1 MIRNRV
7 VMVVFVGLMMLA
19 MGKDAFTQEEV
30 EAKQEITESQTSGN
44 VSLDF
49 VDADIRNV
57 FKILSLKSGV
67 NIVASPEV
75 TGAISIQLDDVPWK
89 QALDVILQNYGY
101 AYEQK
106 DNIIMVTT
114 VDDLKLRRENAALL
128 ADQEPLVT
136 KTFTLNFAKAADIII
151 SLDKMKSDRGRV
163 DADVRTNILIITDIS
178 QKVEL
183 MSDIINQLDKT
194 TPQVLI
200 ESKIIET
207 TLTDTDNLGIDW
219 TVNATVSGSERPI
232 TWPFVPAS
240 RGANAKYLSGDFP
253 GVNTSTTAN
262 TQFTYGTLNF
272 SQTQAVYEMLKTRV
286 DTDILSNPR
295 IVTLDNQPA
304 TISIGNDTPIPA
316 FGANTETGQLQ
327 TTGITYRNI
336 GINFEVTP
344 NVNNAGFVTLE
355 VKPEVSEKV
364 GDVTMEN
371 VLVPIVSVERA
382 STQVMV
388 ETGKTL
394 VIAGLIKTKTTD
406 TRKKVPLLGD
416 IPIFGLMF
424 QHKAKVIT
432 KRDLLI
438 FITPHIITPEIPTK
452 D

>member
-1 MIRNRV
+1 
-7 VMVVFVGLMMLA
+7 MVRKKMLMMCVGVMLVA
-19 MGKDAFTQEEV
+19 MGGREVFAQEEV
-30 EAKQEITESQTSGN
+30 ELKQEITDSQTSGN

-49 VDADIRNV
+49 VDADIQNV

-67 NIVASPEV
+67 NIIASPEV

-106 DNIIMVTT
+106 GNIIMVTT

-136 KTFTLNFAKAADIII
+136 KTFTLNFAKAADIIV
-151 SLDKMKSDRGRV
+151 SLDKMKSERGSI
-163 DADVRTNILIITDIS
+163 DSDERTNMLIITDIS

-183 MSDIINQLDKT
+183 MSDIIEQLDKT

-219 TVNATVSGSERPI
+219 TIKASING
-232 TWPFVPAS
+232 AS
-240 RGANAKYLSGDFP
+240 RQVLTPFKVTGGAGGKYAGALTTPD
-253 GVNTSTTAN
+253 STTVN
-262 TQFTYGTLNF
+262 YGTLSF

-286 DTDILSNPR
+286 DTDILSNPK

-304 TISIGNDTPIPA
+304 VISIGNDTPIPS

-327 TTGITYRNI
+327 TTGISYRNI

-344 NVNNAGFVTLE
+344 HVNNAGFITLE

-371 VLVPIVSVERA
+371 VLVPVVSVERA
-382 STQVMV
+382 STQVMI

-406 TRKKVPLLGD
+406 TRKKVPFLGD
-416 IPIFGLMF
+416 VPFFGLMF
-424 QHKAKVIT
+424 QHKAKVVE

-438 FITPHIITPEIPTK
+438 FITPHIITLEVPTK